1 LLLLLVTF
9 IQLSEDCRKSPAMF
23 PKASGFV
30 ETASFNAP
38 QLQDKTG
45 AITHTRGDMMRRFIG
60 VVILVCMISML
71 GMAQETPRPEIY
83 GGYQFTSTDG
93 GWHASGWNTAAN
105 MYITRWLGATA
116 DFSGVYHTGTNLYT
130 YTFGPVVSTHKSS
143 FSPYA
148 HALFGGAHTAT
159 GSFSDSGMT
168 MMFGGGAD
176 FGKRKL
182 VFRAVQFDW
191 MILRFSGVSDK
202 NNMRV
207 NTGFLYRF

>member
-1 LLLLLVTF
+1 
-9 IQLSEDCRKSPAMF
+9 
-23 PKASGFV
+23 
-30 ETASFNAP
+30 
-38 QLQDKTG
+38 
-45 AITHTRGDMMRRFIG
+45 MMRSFIG
-60 VVILVCMISML
+60 VAILVCMISML

-83 GGYQFTSTDG
+83 GGYQFTSTD
-93 GWHASGWNTAAN
+93 
-105 MYITRWLGATA
+105 
-116 DFSGVYHTGTNLYT
+116 HTGTNLYT